1 MARVALVLIV
11 SLQLA
16 LGAKKAED
24 PQACEGASHAGTSL
38 NISCAACVLPD
49 LCVCLSGGTCAQ
61 CASR

>member
-24 PQACEGASHAGTSL
+24 PQACEGASHAGTGL
-38 NISCAACVLPD
+38 NIACAAC
-49 LCVCLSGGTCAQ
+49 CCLTCACAWLCAQ